1 MIKLFK
7 ATDKT
12 YTSNGDIVL
21 QTTKAKVHKEDNG
34 DFYINIEAP
43 LSENEKSVS
52 AIAGTTVEGNSF
64 TLNNV
69 DPSKEYSYFFKG
81 NSNEIVTGRQVVS
94 VAGKNFLPSINT
106 TRTINGITFTHNAD
120 GSITAN
126 GTATDNAI
134 YPINIDS
141 TTITRNVVLENG
153 TYIFNDGVG
162 DYTNYFCQITNGT
175 NYYNSG
181 TGGGIGKTPAINVSN
196 SNPFSFVIYVRNGKT
211 LNNVVF
217 KPQLEK
223 GNTPSS
229 YEEYKGGNYEINL
242 GKNLANINVITSISN
257 PNLTRTIINDTIVL
271 SGNTNTSGYAT
282 MERKL
287 SQICPNLQVG
297 DVATLTFNTTYT
309 TKFIY
314 LAGTGANM
322 TWNTGT
328 KKTITQA
335 MLDSTII
342 CYGGYNTTTTISN
355 FQIEKGD
362 ATSYT
367 PYKTPIELTDSQEKI
382 YKDNNIWFLDKLNN
396 EEIETTQLTDQDLIS
411 QLESIKLLK
420 GINNI
425 SIIGYPA
432 ITMNLKYNYRNAKT
446 TKINYIDYLIPNN
459 IIVANTPQGD
469 QAFRITNVEN
479 TRTKIKIKAYHVFYD
494 SKNYLIQDSYVVDK
508 NCNDALDHLNSST
521 DNASPF
527 TTISDITKIASY
539 RCVRKSLYEAIQVLL
554 ERYGGHLVRDNW
566 TIGIRNSIGQ
576 DNGVMIHY
584 GKNLKD
590 IKATYNW
597 DNVVTK
603 LMPVGKDGILLNA
616 LDPTN
621 DVYLE
626 SQTQYD
632 IPYTKT
638 VTFDQNNIVED
649 DYKDDQGEVDT
660 EAYTQALLN
669 DLAEQGQNYLATNSI
684 PVVNYT
690 LSANVEKVS
699 DIGDTIQVV
708 DEKLGINILTNIIS
722 YEYDCVLDKYTQL
735 EFGNFVP
742 TLSGLVSS
750 ITSQT
755 QQIVDESTATLQIT
769 LGKELQDATNQIWNA
784 LGNSY
789 VIYEGDKI
797 LVVDSLPKETAT
809 NVIMI
814 NNGGIGFSNSGI
826 NGQFNSAWTIDNVLN
841 MEQINV
847 INLTADLIKGGTLK
861 LGSNLNQNGQLEV
874 YDEANSLIA
883 ELNKNGLKMYGV
895 DGSYILMNNTVGF
908 SGYDRLGNQIYW
920 VSKDE
925 FHMKKSVVEEEIT
938 LCNKMRFIPITI
950 TDGNNNIVNDGIGL
964 VSVAGGGN

>member
-1 MIKLFK
+1 MIKVFGVS
-7 ATDKT
+7 DKS
-12 YTSNGDIVL
+12 YTTNGDIVL

-34 DFYINIEAP
+34 DFYINVEAP
-43 LSENEKSVS
+43 LS
-52 AIAGTTVEGNSF
+52 
-64 TLNNV
+64 
-69 DPSKEYSYFFKG
+69 
-81 NSNEIVTGRQVVS
+81 
-94 VAGKNFLPSINT
+94 
-106 TRTINGITFTHNAD
+106 
-120 GSITAN
+120 
-126 GTATDNAI
+126 
-134 YPINIDS
+134 
-141 TTITRNVVLENG
+141 
-153 TYIFNDGVG
+153 
-162 DYTNYFCQITNGT
+162 
-175 NYYNSG
+175 
-181 TGGGIGKTPAINVSN
+181 
-196 SNPFSFVIYVRNGKT
+196 
-211 LNNVVF
+211 
-217 KPQLEK
+217 
-223 GNTPSS
+223 
-229 YEEYKGGNYEINL
+229 
-242 GKNLANINVITSISN
+242 
-257 PNLTRTIINDTIVL
+257 
-271 SGNTNTSGYAT
+271 
-282 MERKL
+282 
-287 SQICPNLQVG
+287 
-297 DVATLTFNTTYT
+297 
-309 TKFIY
+309 
-314 LAGTGANM
+314 
-322 TWNTGT
+322 
-328 KKTITQA
+328 
-335 MLDSTII
+335 
-342 CYGGYNTTTTISN
+342 
-355 FQIEKGD
+355 
-362 ATSYT
+362 
-367 PYKTPIELTDSQEKI
+367 
-382 YKDNNIWFLDKLNN
+382 
-396 EEIETTQLTDQDLIS
+396 
-411 QLESIKLLK
+411 
-420 GINNI
+420 
-425 SIIGYPA
+425 
-432 ITMNLKYNYRNAKT
+432 
-446 TKINYIDYLIPNN
+446 YIDHLIPNN

-521 DNASPF
+521 DNTSPF

-742 TLSGLVSS
+742 TLSGLVNS

-755 QQIVDESTATLQIT
+755 QQIVDESNATLQIT

-861 LGSNLNQNGQLEV
+861 LGSNLNQNGQIEV
-874 YDEANSLIA
+874 YDEANTLIA
-883 ELNKNGLKMYGV
+883 ELNKAGLKMYGV
-895 DGSYILMNNTVGF
+895 DGSYILMNNTIGF
-908 SGYDRLGNQIYW
+908 AGYDRLDNPIYW

-925 FHMKKSVVEEEIT
+925 FHMRKSVVEEEIT